1 MWKVFR
7 LNFSKIEIQKGEI
20 KWISVK
26 LAAFRED
33 ASREREGE
41 IERESL
47 DKASIFASV
56 KAGCARCSG
65 ALREE
70 GRGTMHADPYSGRCY
85 FRSIL
90 SIEEGRR
97 TTWRA
102 SRLCNEPLVFN
113 ARLAETRDPPC
124 MRLEKKRTKKK

>member
-41 IERESL
+41 IERES
-47 DKASIFASV
+47 
-56 KAGCARCSG
+56 
-65 ALREE
+65 
-70 GRGTMHADPYSGRCY
+70 
-85 FRSIL
+85 
-90 SIEEGRR
+90 
-97 TTWRA
+97 
-102 SRLCNEPLVFN
+102 
-113 ARLAETRDPPC
+113 
-124 MRLEKKRTKKK
+124 

>member
-1 MWKVFR
+1 MRRRDFKR
-7 LNFSKIEIQKGEI
+7 S
-20 KWISVK
+20 
-26 LAAFRED
+26 
-33 ASREREGE
+33 SRCAEPPR
-41 IERESL
+41 SQS

-56 KAGCARCSG
+56 KAGCARCIG

-70 GRGTMHADPYSGRCY
+70 GRATMHADPYSGRCY

-102 SRLCNEPLVFN
+102 LLCNQRGLFLTP
-113 ARLAETRDPPC
+113 ASKTRDST
-124 MRLEKKRTKKK
+124 MNELKNIDD

>member
-1 MWKVFR
+1 MDF
-7 LNFSKIEIQKGEI
+7 GE
-20 KWISVK
+20 
-26 LAAFRED
+26 
-33 ASREREGE
+33 ASRVSRGCVERERGRDR
-41 IERESL
+41 ERESL

-124 MRLEKKRTKKK
+124 MRLGKKRTKKK